1 MDELSERSRKILW
14 AIIQS
19 YTTLN
24 TPVGS
29 IKVTQQFS
37 FGLSPATVRS
47 IMASLEDM
55 GYVKQ
60 PHTSAGRIPTE
71 RGYRLYVNSLLKE
84 RKLAVSKTIFDNLTK
99 RLLFIQDDANQLIKE
114 AAKSLSLYSR
124 YLSIATQSKAEQLL
138 IKHIKLIK
146 YEDNKVLC
154 ILIAD
159 DESVRSN
166 FFNLSGSLSQN
177 DLDVLSGY
185 LENLIKGLSFSKAKK
200 QLSLRLQDEESRNEY
215 IEDILTKCNDFISN
229 ESDNLDINELAGTS
243 YLPDFANLKQIKE
256 ILQAIEDRHLF
267 LKMLQKVS
275 NSKGVQ
281 VFVGMESIF
290 PTMKELSM
298 VASTYRDNK
307 GTLGTIGVI
316 GPTSMNYK
324 KLIPIVAHTA
334 NTLTEILSDA

>member
-1 MDELSERSRKILW
+1 MDELSERNRKILW

-24 TPVGS
+24 APVGS

-84 RKLAVSKTIFDNLTK
+84 RNLAVSKTIFDKLTK
-99 RLLFIQDDANQLIKE
+99 RLSFIQDDTNQLIKE
-114 AAKSLSLYSR
+114 AARSLSSYSR

-138 IKHIKLIK
+138 IKQIKLIK
-146 YEDNKVLC
+146 YEDSKALC

-159 DESVRSN
+159 DESVRSS
-166 FFNLSGSLSQN
+166 FFNLSGPLSQN

-185 LENLIKGLSFSKAKK
+185 LNNLVKGLSFSKAKK
-200 QLSLRLQDEESRNEY
+200 QLSLRLQDEGSRNQH

-243 YLPDFANLKQIKE
+243 YLPDFASLKQVKA

-275 NSKGVQ
+275 SSKGVQ

-290 PTMKELSM
+290 PTMNELSM

-307 GTLGTIGVI
+307 DNLGTIAVI

-334 NTLTEILSDA
+334 KTLTEILSDA